1 MTSMNAE
8 SKELTEVSLN
18 QPARGDAPITIQQI
32 RKMVRSQQRFTCL
45 TCYDATTARWLQE
58 AGIELLLV
66 GDTAAE
72 VILGLPETIHAPL
85 DFMILLTAAVKRGAP
100 KCLVMADMPFLSY
113 QVNDGQALTNAG
125 RFLTEGQ
132 ADLVKLEV
140 DHRFT
145 GTVEHL
151 VRGGIPVVAHIGSRP
166 QQAKLTGGYH
176 SSGRTAQDARRLV
189 NDAVLMAEA
198 GAVMLLLE
206 ATPVEVAQRIVE
218 SVACPVISCGAGPD
232 CHGQVVVLQDI
243 LGLSSWQPKFA
254 KPQAQIGP
262 QISAAVERWATQVRN
277 NDLGEHPYTMRE
289 GEADLF

>member
-1 MTSMNAE
+1 MKAKTSDA
-8 SKELTEVSLN
+8 V
-18 QPARGDAPITIQQI
+18 GAPITDTTHKGRPINLRQLCRMARNQT
-32 RKMVRSQQRFTCL
+32 RFTCL

-58 AGIELLLV
+58 AGIEVLLV

-100 KCLVMADMPFLSY
+100 KCMVMADMPFMSY
-113 QVNDGQALTNAG
+113 QVDDAQAMQNAG

-140 DHRFT
+140 DQRFT

-151 VRGGIPVVAHIGSRP
+151 ARGGIPVVAHIGSRP

-176 SSGRTAQDARRLV
+176 STGRTAHEARCLV
-189 NDAVLMAEA
+189 NDAIALAEA

-218 SVACPVISCGAGPD
+218 SVACPVIGCGAGPD

-243 LGLSSWQPKFA
+243 LGLSSWQPSFA
-254 KPQAQIGP
+254 QPLAQLGP
-262 QISAAVERWATQVRN
+262 QITAAAERWAASVRN
-277 NDLGEHPYTMRE
+277 NDLGDHPYTMLD
-289 GEADLF
+289 GESDRF